1 MEGRFSLL
9 LCYAL
14 GLICYNL
21 RLPNGPPQQTP
32 LPMLKTTRIMMMPRA
47 TDRRSNHPVFSNRCV
62 VVALLLLTLLGAAG
76 CDSDLAPVEPIVTD
90 TNDSGDS
97 SGDSSGDNGDGVN
110 NTVDNGTPDTGNTNG
125 DANGDTSNN
134 SGDSN
139 GDTNGDNNAD
149 NGSNQNT
156 DSASAIGGYAFAL
169 SNTVF
174 SLPEGD
180 SITIVVAVARD
191 EGHVTPIQ
199 LSANP
204 ATASDN
210 RNLSLNFAS
219 NTLNP
224 GTNSTALTIAL
235 DYDAAPLLPQQRA
248 VVLRASDG
256 ATVTEQRIL
265 LDIQPTDAP
274 DVYLLIGQSNMV
286 GFSEDNSRM
295 DFPGGPDE
303 PNARILQLNVTGND
317 FQNFDDASAFSN
329 PDRLAGFPTLIEAQH
344 PLHVGFDPSINGK
357 NGDYIGMGLSFGKA
371 ALPNTSTNIVLVPA
385 AWSGTGF
392 CLNNPEWLAWN
403 SAPTNNTSLGGTALF
418 ERAVARA
425 NLALSETGG
434 ILRGILW
441 HQGEADSTN
450 ITCANAYSDN
460 LFRLARALRENIQ
473 PDLRGAAGRGPDAL
487 IPFVVGTM
495 SRGNDAR
502 GDFDVFDEPKSVVDA
517 VHRGIESLVSHAAFS
532 NNDDLVPP
540 AFDCGES
547 SCIHFGADA
556 YREMGQRYY
565 QELQNI
571 LAR

>member
-1 MEGRFSLL
+1 
-9 LCYAL
+9 
-14 GLICYNL
+14 
-21 RLPNGPPQQTP
+21 
-32 LPMLKTTRIMMMPRA
+32 MLKTTRIFTMPRA
-47 TDRRSNHPVFSNRCV
+47 TNHRRTRHLLSNPNRCV

-76 CDSDLAPVEPIVTD
+76 CDSDLAPVEPVPTDATD
-90 TNDSGDS
+90 TGSDTGDNGDTVIDNGDSDASNSGDNT
-97 SGDSSGDNGDGVN
+97 GDNTGDTTGDSNSSSGDNA
-110 NTVDNGTPDTGNTNG
+110 T
-125 DANGDTSNN
+125 
-134 SGDSN
+134 
-139 GDTNGDNNAD
+139 DNN
-149 NGSNQNT
+149 SNQNT

-180 SITIVVAVARD
+180 SITLVVAVVRD
-191 EGHVTPIQ
+191 ESHVTPIQ
-199 LSANP
+199 LSATP
-204 ATASDN
+204 ATAADN

-219 NTLNP
+219 TTLNP
-224 GTNSTALTIAL
+224 GTNSTSLTIAL

-329 PDRLAGFPTLIEAQH
+329 PDRLAGFPTLIQAQH

-371 ALPNTSTNIVLVPA
+371 ALPNTSSTIVLVPA

-392 CLNNPEWLAWN
+392 CLNNPAWLAWN

-460 LFRLARALRENIQ
+460 LFRLARALRDSIQ

-495 SRGNDAR
+495 SRGNDSR
-502 GDFDVFDEPKSVVDA
+502 GDFDVFDDPKTIVDA

-556 YREMGQRYY
+556 YREMGLRYY